1 MERPSRPGPA
11 RPGPARW
18 VSGLNSTLRLPEGA
32 PAPRSDPA
40 APHPHP
46 YVRLV
51 GAVLGP
57 GEPPLRFPPVHIPG
71 PLPPST
77 RSSYLLLRS
86 LVKFLQPSRVY
97 TVSLSNRA
105 DHLSKDGERVS
116 RNFSAA
122 EAPGSATVSTPL
134 ARIPGRRSPC
144 PGAPRAGEPAR
155 RQPQNSPARP
165 AETRGATRASK
176 EKLEMGWGSGDW
188 ETVTI
193 LDTHSQERV
202 STPCTPSGCTP
213 KAHTSQDQSP
223 VDALNVTPSPGRI
236 HLGTDHPFA

>member
-1 MERPSRPGPA
+1 MERPSHPGPA
-11 RPGPARW
+11 RPG
-18 VSGLNSTLRLPEGA
+18 GCQDSTPRRAPPRRPPQPGA
-32 PAPRSDPA
+32 PTLPLRTHTATSA
-40 APHPHP
+40 QSGQCSAQ
-46 YVRLV
+46 V
-51 GAVLGP
+51 A
-57 GEPPLRFPPVHIPG
+57 PPLRLPPVHIPG

-86 LVKFLQPSRVY
+86 LVKFLQPSRIY
-97 TVSLSNRA
+97 TLSLSNRA
-105 DHLSKDGERVS
+105 EHLSTDREQVS

-134 ARIPGRRSPC
+134 ARIPGRRSTC

-165 AETRGATRASK
+165 AEPRGASRASK

-188 ETVTI
+188 EAVTI

-202 STPCTPSGCTP
+202 STPCTPSDCTP
-213 KAHTSQDQSP
+213 KAHTSRDQSP
-223 VDALNVTPSPGRI
+223 VDALNVTPTPGRI
-236 HLGTDHPFA
+236 HLGTDHLFA